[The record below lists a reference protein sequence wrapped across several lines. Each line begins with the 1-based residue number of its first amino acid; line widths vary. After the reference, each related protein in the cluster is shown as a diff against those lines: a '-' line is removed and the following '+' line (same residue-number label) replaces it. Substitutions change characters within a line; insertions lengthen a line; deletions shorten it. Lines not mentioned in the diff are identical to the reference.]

1 MNNENP
7 HQPDNSFNSYP
18 FYRPTGEVPFIKASK
33 RYLFVK
39 NLQDRKDYVY
49 SYSDDIFI
57 DYREFTG
64 VL

>member
-18 FYRPTGEVPFIKASK
+18 FYRPNGEVPFIKAGK

-39 NLQDRKDYVY
+39 NLKDRTDHVY
-49 SYSDDIFI
+49 SYSDDLFI
-57 DYREFTG
+57 DYREFIG
-64 VL
+64 V